1 MANEANTL
9 RIIERVAEDTR
20 RDTISNNDVWNMSV
34 KRLLDEF
41 ISFWIGL
48 YAYAMKGDMELMLAK
63 VRSPTGMFYIRFT
76 VFLPLLSF

>member
-1 MANEANTL
+1 
-9 RIIERVAEDTR
+9 
-20 RDTISNNDVWNMSV
+20 MSV

-63 VRSPTGMFYIRFT
+63 VRSPGYVLYQVHRILIPNYRFDLHIS
-76 VFLPLLSF
+76 VCVG